1 MKAIQIK
8 VNKNGVK
15 YGLFSNPNFLSVG
28 DCIYAVYVV
37 RENYNRH
44 AKGGIAK
51 TWRYVE
57 RNLSL
62 EAAKKLFDRRSK

>member
-15 YGLFSNPNFLSVG
+15 YGLFSDLNFLSVD

-37 RENYNRH
+37 CENYNRH

-62 EAAKKLFDRRSK
+62 EAAQKLFDRRSK